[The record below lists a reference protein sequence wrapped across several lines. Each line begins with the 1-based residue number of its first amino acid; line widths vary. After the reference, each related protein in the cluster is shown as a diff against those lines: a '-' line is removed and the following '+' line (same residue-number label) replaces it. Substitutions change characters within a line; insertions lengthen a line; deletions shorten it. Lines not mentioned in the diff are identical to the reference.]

1 MSTARFLTIPMVLS
15 ALTAQAQIVLE
26 VEPNNIPAQAQP
38 ISPGQ
43 HIRASFSSSSDE
55 EWFSFALT
63 APGQV
68 HLRSLNSG
76 TLSTSSTRNTR
87 IGLYDATGTT
97 RLAWDDDSE
106 IIFAAHCG
114 VTLPAGSYLWRVN
127 YKIGTGPAPYDLDFF
142 VQPGRPIDTAEAA
155 EPNDPRLVGGIP
167 TPMVLGDTVE
177 GSISPGDVDFWSFT
191 LANSGTVKIAS
202 LDDGGVP
209 QLDLLGLRFYREATP
224 GNWVGIGA
232 TFTDPFSHRIEL
244 SASLQPGTYAVAVD
258 SLGGGGVG
266 PWATAGIGR
275 YSLRTE
281 LVGVTP
287 PVYFAS
293 TTSAQPASNACV
305 GSNGL
310 RPRLGHM
317 PGETC
322 VFDSTFETRIEN
334 TLPFAL
340 AGIMLGL
347 SNTTALGGTVPLPA
361 LLDNGAQGSQCLVR
375 VDPEVLVLVVVLT
388 DASGNGQ
395 FSYRI
400 PFAAALLGTRVF
412 EQALC
417 ADPTLNAT
425 GFSVSND
432 ASFVLGESF

>member
-1 MSTARFLTIPMVLS
+1 MPIARILTIPLVLS

-26 VEPNNIPAQAQP
+26 VEPNNVPAQAQP

-43 HIRASFSSSSDE
+43 HIRASFNGAADE
-55 EWFSFALT
+55 EWFSFTLT

-68 HLRSLNSG
+68 HLRSLNAG
-76 TLSTSSTRNTR
+76 TLSQSTARDTR

-97 RLAWDDDSE
+97 RLAWDDDGG
-106 IIFAAHCG
+106 FLVAAHCG
-114 VTLPAGSYLWRVN
+114 ATVPAGSYLWRVN
-127 YKIGTGPAPYDLDFF
+127 WRAGTVLAPYDLDFF
-142 VQPGRPIDTAEAA
+142 VSPGRPIDTAEAA
-155 EPNDPRLVGGIP
+155 EPNDPRLPGGVS
-167 TPMVLGDTVE
+167 TPMALGDTVE
-177 GSISPGDVDFWSFT
+177 GTLTAGDADFWSFT

-209 QLDLLGLRFYREATP
+209 QLDLLGLRFYQESTP
-224 GNWVGIGA
+224 GNWVGIS
-232 TFTDPFSHRIEL
+232 FNWTDPFSHRIEL
-244 SASLQPGTYAVAVD
+244 SASLQPGTYAVAVT
-258 SLGGGGVG
+258 SLGAGGTG
-266 PWATAGIGR
+266 PWAAAGVGR

-293 TTSAQPASNACV
+293 TTSAQPSSNACV

-322 VFDSTFETRIEN
+322 VFDSTFVTRIEN
-334 TLPFAL
+334 TLPFAF

-375 VDPEVLVLVVVLT
+375 VDPEVLVLVVLQT
-388 DASGNGQ
+388 DAGGSGE

-400 PFAAALLGTRVF
+400 PFAASLLGTRLF